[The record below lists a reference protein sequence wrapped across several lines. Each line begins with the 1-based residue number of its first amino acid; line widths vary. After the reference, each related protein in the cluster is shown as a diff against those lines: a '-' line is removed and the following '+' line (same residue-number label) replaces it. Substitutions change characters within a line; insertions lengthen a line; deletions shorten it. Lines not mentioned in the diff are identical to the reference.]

1 MILDH
6 AAKPRL
12 RLCVPAGMEAVWL
25 ALLPAIL
32 ASAAPNAPKEP
43 AVSVPAVLE
52 QFDRACRRPFWPGF
66 EPCRI
71 PLVVFDGE
79 KTWLVRHPAP
89 PPEFEASGRRDDARV
104 FGGLHASVRANTSVD
119 LAGAASASAILRGPL
134 RDPIRLAALLLHE
147 TFHVFQGRRHP
158 GWGANEADLFL
169 YPVEDARAL
178 ALRRLE
184 SRRSASGAGGRPD
197 ARGRAAWAA
206 RALQTRRERF
216 ALLPAAASGYERG
229 TELKEGLA
237 RYVQWLGGDVEPLF
251 SDAEFPA
258 AAVRDRAYSSGA
270 AMALLLDALD
280 PAWKGRLE
288 AGDSRSLEDILASAA
303 GPAKPEEFA
312 RADIER
318 EDRRAAAE
326 VAALGAE
333 RERKRREILEG
344 PGWKLVFEPAEPM
357 QPQGFDPLNVERLSA
372 SEVLHTRFVKLSNSA
387 GSVEVLGLRCLT
399 ESAGKHPLFAG
410 IRRATIELPGP
421 PRIEEEA
428 GTIRISGRRPDRG
441 LPGQP
446 NVSGSGLHYTLSG
459 RRPFPG
465 RLGRFSRNVQHR
477 PDPKTGQV
485 PMMAFRVGLGRMAR
499 VALAGSGW

>member
-1 MILDH
+1 
-6 AAKPRL
+6 
-12 RLCVPAGMEAVWL
+12 MEAVWL
-25 ALLPAIL
+25 ALLTAIL
-32 ASAAPNAPKEP
+32 AAAAPNAPKEP

-52 QFDRACRRPFWPGF
+52 QFERACRRPFWPGF

-89 PPEFEASGRRDDARV
+89 PPEFRACGLRDDARV
-104 FGGLHASVRANTSVD
+104 FEGLHASVRANTSVD
-119 LAGAASASAILRGPL
+119 LAGTASASAILRGPL

-184 SRRSASGAGGRPD
+184 SRALRRALAAGQTRE
-197 ARGRAAWAA
+197 RAEWAA
-206 RALQTRRERF
+206 CAIQTRRERF
-216 ALLPAAASGYERG
+216 AQLPAAASGYERG

-237 RYVQWLGGDVEPLF
+237 RYVQWLGGDVDPLF
-251 SDAEFPA
+251 PDTEFPA

-288 AGDSRSLEDILASAA
+288 EGDSRPLEDILASAA
-303 GPAKPEEFA
+303 GPAKPEGFA

-318 EDRRAAAE
+318 ENRRAAAE

-344 PGWKLVFEPAEPM
+344 PGWKLVLEPAEPM

-399 ESAGKHPLFAG
+399 ESAGKHPLFEG

-428 GTIRISGRRPDRG
+428 GTIRITGEG
-441 LPGQP
+441 LT
-446 NVSGSGLHYTLSG
+446 VAY
-459 RRPFPG
+459 RG
-465 RLGRFSRNVQHR
+465 RLTSW
-477 PDPKTGQV
+477 GQV
-485 PMMAFRVGLGRMAR
+485 YIIH
-499 VALAGSGW
+499 